1 MLNFLLDPSQLPLW
15 IIIGMAI
22 TLALIFPARR
32 LSLVTKFV
40 YPNAKFGAIG
50 NSFLKED
57 ELNRLL
63 AEDLDDFKNILNGM
77 RDYDLRGESVKE
89 IQNELDESLIEMIL
103 MLKEDSPTIV
113 GDFYDAYL
121 NKLDT
126 HLIKKGLRM
135 VLKEEREKKEER
147 EEKKERELDA
157 SKAILKEN
165 RELLEKMEREDLP
178 LLFMEYNFPDEL
190 VELLKRE
197 EVDFLKI
204 ESLLDRAMLNRFD
217 LLTLPKKCKDASN
230 EFIKIYKDI
239 LNIKAI
245 LRAREREM
253 DIEMAMLVGTGREIA
268 EWKIE
273 ELLEMEDVSEVI
285 SHLEGTSYI
294 SSLRGAIVEYEEEK
308 SVYPLEKAL
317 DECFIHLL
325 ANLSIE
331 HSMDLGPGI
340 RFVVSKEYEIQNLK
354 AIAEGIGEGLPPE
367 KIRPMWVIE

>member
-1 MLNFLLDPSQLPLW
+1 MLNFLLDPSQLPFW
-15 IIIGMAI
+15 IIIGIAI

-50 NSFLKED
+50 NPFLKED

-77 RDYDLRGESVKE
+77 RDYNLRGESVKE

-113 GDFYDAYL
+113 GGFYDAYL

-126 HLIKKGLRM
+126 HLIKKGLRT
-135 VLKEEREKKEER
+135 VLKQKR
-147 EEKKERELDA
+147 EEKGARELDA

-165 RELLEKMEREDLP
+165 RELLEKMEMGEDLP
-178 LLFMEYNFPDEL
+178 LLFKEYNFPDEL

-217 LLTLPKKCKDASN
+217 LLTLPKKCKDTSD

-245 LRAREREM
+245 LRAKERKM
-253 DIEMAMLVGTGREIA
+253 DMEMAMLVGAGREIA

-273 ELLEMEDVSEVI
+273 ELLEMEDISEVI

-294 SSLRGAIVEYEEEK
+294 SSLRDAIVEYEEEK

-354 AIAEGIGEGLPPE
+354 AIAKGIGEGLPPE